1 MCTNYK
7 PTSREIF
14 AQPVEDI
21 RDTKV
26 TFKPEVYPT
35 DFAPIYR
42 ISRGVEGSTDM
53 IERLP
58 AKFGLVPS
66 WAKAEQVTKFGRMAN
81 NARTETVSEKPMFRY
96 AWRNAHFCLV
106 PVDVFYEP
114 SWETGSAIR
123 WGIEMAYHEPFA
135 IGGIWESHG
144 KDETYF
150 ESFSMLTINADAHAV
165 MNHFHKPAD
174 EKRMPVII
182 EPENYLK
189 WLAAST
195 ETAAQFFRPLSPE
208 LMTAK
213 PEPLAPRSAKLAKPR
228 AKGTAGE
235 AKSINELF

>member
-1 MCTNYK
+1 MNYK

-42 ISRGVEGSTDM
+42 ISRGVEESTGM

-135 IGGIWESHG
+135 IAGLWESHG
-144 KDETYF
+144 HGETQF
-150 ESFSMLTINADAHAV
+150 HSFTMLTVNADGHPV
-165 MNHFHKPAD
+165 MDHLHRPGD
-174 EKRMPVII
+174 EKRMRII
-182 EPENYLK
+182 VPAEQYQD
-189 WLAAST
+189 WLEATPDS
-195 ETAAQFFRPLSPE
+195 
-208 LMTAK
+208 
-213 PEPLAPRSAKLAKPR
+213 APTFQNSFPH
-228 AKGTAGE
+228 
-235 AKSINELF
+235 S

>member
-42 ISRGVEGSTDM
+42 ISRGVEGSTGM

-123 WGIEMAYHEPFA
+123 WGIEMAYLEPFA
-135 IGGIWESHG
+135 IAGLWESHG
-144 KDETYF
+144 HGETQF
-150 ESFSMLTINADAHAV
+150 HSFTMLTVNADGHPV
-165 MNHFHKPAD
+165 MDHLHRPGD
-174 EKRMPVII
+174 EKRMPII
-182 EPENYLK
+182 VPAEQYQD
-189 WLAAST
+189 WLEATPDSAPT
-195 ETAAQFFRPLSPE
+195 FFKQFPAQLMAGRPAPVGADALLTQTADFD
-208 LMTAK
+208 
-213 PEPLAPRSAKLAKPR
+213 
-228 AKGTAGE
+228 
-235 AKSINELF
+235 